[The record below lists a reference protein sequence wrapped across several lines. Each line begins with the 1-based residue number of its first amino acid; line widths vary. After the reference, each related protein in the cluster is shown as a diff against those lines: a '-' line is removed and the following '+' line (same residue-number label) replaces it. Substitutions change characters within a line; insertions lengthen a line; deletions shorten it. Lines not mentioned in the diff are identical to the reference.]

1 MGKQSSRKR
10 KNAVKGISIFLA
22 VAILVGGIGGYSLFH
37 VNAQGVLT
45 GLESKVSGKV
55 SKNEAF
61 VILEVVPDG
70 SQGEIGNLIKGQE
83 KEFLPQGDTLADRSA
98 YMAELE
104 TKYAT
109 YIGKDKPFI
118 KNEDY
123 REAFFVADTADWNV
137 MELQPEQYVTES
149 IKGSYEPATDE
160 YGNYKENITGF
171 QENSAGSYDVQ
182 FDTNMRTDTSESLYQ
197 QKYVSVNGSSKY
209 RLEETTDDAS
219 LPRYYIR
226 SYEYKGAG
234 NGGYEPILDG
244 TKPYSYVPQGGQLY
258 KFVADDTKPESL
270 VEVGKIYYKGGIT
283 SQDCLRTK
291 VLQSANSAS
300 LQIQVNTVTES
311 ELQSYDTAN
320 TDMVYLCADTT
331 NSGKAYRNKTA
342 VWEKIQ
348 PLVAAK
354 VPCVLDAQ
362 TGIASVCGSY
372 ADGYTGQADFVKE
385 NLYIVQTKSGE
396 VRLPLYAD
404 FEKKISDTQGVSEVS
419 DYVKK
424 ENTLRSGADK
434 LSTDL
439 TRAFLMQ
446 YVIDFSGQ
454 RNLGVK
460 DSYRVLEIQP
470 TATKTQNSREVT
482 KWDARADTR
491 NFVLTK
497 EKIADWASIPE
508 EKRDSVEIIIDT
520 MSTAEF
526 VGKVDDLNKDY
537 DLIYFGASVSDFNTQ
552 GNNANQKTVF
562 NDVTMNGLIYMH
574 TGDYVLA
581 KPNITGILDTD
592 YAGAY
597 YYRNGRG
604 NNKEKPCA
612 RKQNNLLYNTDDAG
626 LYYFNQNRTQLQ
638 SGKLTQTLTNISQL
652 TYVQEFDSIKNHQD
666 VYGDLGVYRYSGND
680 ITKTKMND
688 LLEFAQANYPIVVSD
703 TLYDSGTGGKSVNEN
718 TVDNT
723 SYLYRFLDQIK
734 ANENVFN
741 VSEANAENS
750 GIANYLNLQKPA
762 LLYFNPKLGDEP
774 TKAVTNTVE
783 VGNLFQDWSQMQV
796 DTTSASVTGT
806 YELKLGFM
814 IESAVDASE
823 LTTYIPKFY
832 MDLNADGKFLDSG
845 TNGSSELVDCHI
857 YNYETGAELNKDAS
871 GEYQLASGIKYV
883 LTREIADTYVGVLT
897 WKLQVAQ
904 QTNAA
909 IRTSDVQYTKIQGNG
924 KEEKVKVLQVTS
936 TDNSSN
942 PTTKISLQSDS
953 SIQKYLTE
961 VRRMTGLNFDITVQG
976 GKTFGVDQKA
986 SSGQEY
992 YDKYLKD
999 YDMLILGFADIYK
1012 DISNGQHALDA
1023 IKIFIDSG
1031 KSVMFSHDVLSFI
1044 NVSPDHSFQDINL
1057 SVFGWN
1063 EINQKEWGYHMNYA
1077 FRDILAMDRYGVVKS
1092 GEQSDLLQQG
1102 QHLTVNTDSL
1112 QAQVNPSTINK
1123 IRNSAFPLTGAGTVT
1138 GSFTDTFLTRD
1149 VSGGVLDSNYDV
1161 AYAAKTYN
1169 AADHTAQSYGQTHGY
1184 TNALLNEFIEL
1195 RGYSKTNNNGIAYY
1209 NLKNDF
1215 MKVQD
1220 KAKGQTRVKVTSVN
1234 DGIITHYPYEIGD
1247 SFTTATTHYPYYQL
1261 NLDQD
1266 QDGDGQGDV
1275 VVWYCM
1281 SGDATNSNSNA
1292 NTVYGNLPND
1302 ARNNYYI
1309 YNIGN
1314 VTYTGM
1320 GHSELVHDGAD
1331 LETKLF
1337 INTIVAAYKAGVEDP
1352 TLKILETPSRTSAEK
1367 QYEYITYD
1375 DAING
1380 KAITDTVSY
1389 YFTLSDPNLTSSQK
1403 TITMEYAYYDANG
1416 NRQILSDSDIS
1427 VKDVTMGTGVTDGLY
1442 TSGYVYQ
1449 VTLNGMAEKMAG
1461 VQEATLEAKV
1471 TSSFDYYGR
1480 QETHSA
1486 TKQLKI
1492 LKTQLM
1498 NLR

>member
-104 TKYAT
+104 TKYAA

-197 QKYVSVNGSSKY
+197 QKYVSVSGSSKY

-258 KFVADDTKPESL
+258 KFVADDTKPECL

-283 SQDCLRTK
+283 SQDWLRTK

-348 PLVAAK
+348 PLAAAK

-372 ADGYTGQADFVKE
+372 ADGYTDQADFVKE
-385 NLYIVQTKSGE
+385 NLYIVQTKSGGARE
-396 VRLPLYAD
+396 PLYAD
-404 FEKKISDTQGVSEVS
+404 FEKKISDMQGVSEVS

-470 TATKTQNSREVT
+470 TAAHS
-482 KWDARADTR
+482 ADTKG
-491 NFVLTK
+491 FTLTEETVAK
-497 EKIADWASIPE
+497 WAGYENGKPDNVTITI
-508 EKRDSVEIIIDT
+508 DS
-520 MSTAEF
+520 MSSAEF
-526 VGKVDDLNKDY
+526 IGKTEDLNKKY
-537 DLIYFGASVSDFNTQ
+537 DLIYIGACIDDFNTT
-552 GNNANQKTVF
+552 GSGSSKSTVY
-562 NDVTMNGLIYMH
+562 NDTRMNGLIYSH
-574 TGDYVLA
+574 TGDYVVGKL
-581 KPNITGILDTD
+581 PIIGILDVDYAAAFEHRNKTPKPYAKLRNSYIYNNGGSRLTGYYNYGKNRTD
-592 YAGAY
+592 YT
-597 YYRNGRG
+597 
-604 NNKEKPCA
+604 NNV
-612 RKQNNLLYNTDDAG
+612 
-626 LYYFNQNRTQLQ
+626 
-638 SGKLTQTLTNISQL
+638 LTQRLENVSLLMYYNFNETIGMGRS
-652 TYVQEFDSIKNHQD
+652 V
-666 VYGDLGVYRYSGND
+666 VADLMIYRYSGND
-680 ITKTKMND
+680 ITKTKTTD
-688 LLEFAQANYPIVVSD
+688 LMAYVQANYPIVVSD
-703 TLYDSGTGGKSVNEN
+703 MLYQTDSSNNKSVN
-718 TVDNT
+718 TQAVDNT
-723 SYLYRFLDQIK
+723 SYLYEFLDQIK
-734 ANENVFN
+734 ANENIFSVTQADETDSGIGVYVNVPKPSLKYFDVDNPTDLQNYQGVFN
-741 VSEANAENS
+741 EAGSDFVDVSKMKVDNTNS
-750 GIANYLNLQKPA
+750 SQTGV
-762 LLYFNPKLGDEP
+762 
-774 TKAVTNTVE
+774 VTARTGFLIDSV
-783 VGNLFQDWSQMQV
+783 V
-796 DTTSASVTGT
+796 DT
-806 YELKLGFM
+806 
-814 IESAVDASE
+814 SE
-823 LTTYIPKFY
+823 NTTYILDFY
-832 MDLNADGKFLDSG
+832 IDLNADGKFLESG
-845 TNGSSELVDCHI
+845 KGGSSEKMDCLI
-857 YNYETGAELNKDAS
+857 YDYVTGEEASKDTE
-871 GEYQLASGIKYV
+871 GNYQLSSQVKYV
-883 LTREIADTYVGVLT
+883 LEKEIPSSYLGVLT
-897 WKLQVAQ
+897 WKLEVKQSS
-904 QTNAA
+904 NPY
-909 IRTSDVQYTKIQGNG
+909 IRTSDIQYTKMNG
-924 KEEKVKVLQVTS
+924 TGKTETVRVLQISSQNGSGNNTTINLQNETTIKRYLQEIEGKTGLKFEITTIGGYDFQRRYATS
-936 TDNSSN
+936 AENFYA
-942 PTTKISLQSDS
+942 
-953 SIQKYLTE
+953 KYL
-961 VRRMTGLNFDITVQG
+961 Q
-976 GKTFGVDQKA
+976 
-986 SSGQEY
+986 
-992 YDKYLKD
+992 D
-999 YDMLILGFADIYK
+999 YDMLIIGFADKYYDLENTYGGI
-1012 DISNGQHALDA
+1012 DA
-1023 IKIFIDSG
+1023 IKMFINSG
-1031 KSVMFSHDVLSFI
+1031 KSVLFSHDTTSYI
-1044 NVSPDHSFQDINL
+1044 NVPENKNYTDIHLVGFSDDLN
-1057 SVFGWN
+1057 G
-1063 EINQKEWGYHMNYA
+1063 IHEWGYDMNQT
-1077 FRDILAMDRYGVVKS
+1077 FRDVLGMDRYGIAS
-1092 GEQSDLLQQG
+1092 GTNDVLSAQQSLLRQG
-1102 QHLTVNTDSL
+1102 QHLTVDKDHPDADGNRGALVNQCKNT
-1112 QAQVNPSTINK
+1112 N
-1123 IRNSAFPLTGAGTVT
+1123 
-1138 GSFTDTFLTRD
+1138 
-1149 VSGGVLDSNYDV
+1149 DSNKMVYFTTRGITQGTLSNNRDI
-1161 AYAAKTYN
+1161 AYAANTYQVS
-1169 AADHTAQSYGQTHGY
+1169 DGTAQSYGQTQGY
-1184 TNALLNEFIEL
+1184 TSGILNQEL
-1195 RGYSKTNNNGIAYY
+1195 VTDTKYLEAFGKQQQKTN
-1209 NLKNDF
+1209 LKRSLSVTGSNASG
-1215 MKVQD
+1215 V
-1220 KAKGQTRVKVTSVN
+1220 AKTQVTAVN
-1234 DGIITHYPYEIGD
+1234 DGLITHFPYEIG
-1247 SFTTATTHYPYYQL
+1247 SQFTSASTHYQYYQL

-1266 QDGDGQGDV
+1266 DDGDNNGDM

-1281 SGDATNSNSNA
+1281 SGSSDSNA
-1292 NTVYGNLPND
+1292 NKVYGSLPND
-1302 ARNNYYI
+1302 VRNNYYI

-1320 GHSELVHDGAD
+1320 GHSALVHDGAD

-1337 INTIVAAYKAGVEDP
+1337 INTMVAAYKAGVEDP
-1352 TLKILETPSRTSAEK
+1352 MLKILETPSRTSAEK

-1449 VTLNGMAEKMAG
+1449 VTLNGMADKMAG